1 MRRFRNSCFQ
11 EITEMPIY
19 EYRCQSCGHEF
30 EAIQKLSEAPLTTC
44 PACSQE
50 SLRKK
55 VSAAGFRL
63 KGGGWYET
71 DFKAGQKKNVAADG
85 AGSDAGGTDAG
96 GKGGSGKD
104 SSGSDGAGKP
114 AAAEGGSTSK
124 TNAGGAAAAAA
135 TAAPSG
141 TKSSD

>member
-1 MRRFRNSCFQ
+1 MRRFRSSGFQ

-30 EAIQKLSEAPLTTC
+30 ETIQKVSDAPLTTC

-55 VSAAGFRL
+55 VTAAGFRL

-71 DFKAGQKKNVAADG
+71 DFKAGKKKNVAAEGGGDASG
-85 AGSDAGGTDAG
+85 KDSGGGDAAKSDAGGKAASADG
-96 GKGGSGKD
+96 G
-104 SSGSDGAGKP
+104 
-114 AAAEGGSTSK
+114 AAAKPSADG
-124 TNAGGAAAAAA
+124 GGAAAA
-135 TAAPSG
+135 
-141 TKSSD
+141 KSSD

>member
-1 MRRFRNSCFQ
+1 MRRFRNRCFQ

-30 EAIQKLSEAPLTTC
+30 EAIQKFSEAPLTTC

-55 VSAAGFRL
+55 ISAAGFRL

-71 DFKAGQKKNVAADG
+71 DFKAGQKKNVAAEG
-85 AGSDAGGTDAG
+85 AGATDGGAKD
-96 GKGGSGKD
+96 GGSKDGGGKD
-104 SSGSDGAGKP
+104 SSGGEGASKP

-124 TNAGGAAAAAA
+124 KATDGAGSAAA
-135 TAAPSG
+135 
-141 TKSSD
+141 KSSD